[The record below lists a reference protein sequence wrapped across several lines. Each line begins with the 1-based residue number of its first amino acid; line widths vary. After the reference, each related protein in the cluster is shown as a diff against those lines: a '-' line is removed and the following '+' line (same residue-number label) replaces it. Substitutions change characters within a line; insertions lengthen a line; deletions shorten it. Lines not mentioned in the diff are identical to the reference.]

1 MLGGISQSF
10 VLGMRLPIIQV
21 DEGQAIQQH
30 LKFLRLKYGQVIL
43 WYNLFAVSVK
53 MQTEFT
59 NWAIGAGE
67 REEKGMSFIAYKPK
81 GRN

>member
-43 WYNLFAVSVK
+43 WYNLIYLARDCLNKWFDLLVRKVLDAEIHILLLILFA
-53 MQTEFT
+53 
-59 NWAIGAGE
+59 NW
-67 REEKGMSFIAYKPK
+67 
-81 GRN
+81 N